1 MLVPGAGEGA
11 QLDDDRSRGVVVPEA
26 LVRVVGVP
34 LVVHAVRR
42 LLAFDSACFVVVVVR
57 AADLTAVRAELS
69 AHADQV
75 DVVPGRSG
83 LGSLRSALEHG
94 LARRPDT
101 RTVLVHEVARA
112 LAPSLLVAT
121 VAAAAGDHDLVVP
134 VLPLSDTVK
143 QLDRDDL
150 VAGTADRTEL
160 AVVQGPW
167 ACAVPSLRRML
178 GSRASDGAR
187 EPRACSEA
195 DSRPEP
201 GAGDAAT
208 ESPAGVTEELV
219 AAAERLGEPVFTV
232 PGDPLAFPIAT
243 AWDLRIAELLLPGE
257 HPEHPEPL
265 EHPPSSGAASARG
278 TG

>member
-1 MLVPGAGEGA
+1 
-11 QLDDDRSRGVVVPEA
+11 
-26 LVRVVGVP
+26 
-34 LVVHAVRR
+34 
-42 LLAFDSACFVVVVVR
+42 VVVVVR
-57 AADLTAVRAELS
+57 AADVTAVRVALG
-69 AHADQV
+69 AHTGQV

-101 RTVLVHEVARA
+101 STVLVHDVARA
-112 LAPSLLVAT
+112 LAPPSLIAT
-121 VAAAAGDHDLVVP
+121 VVAAADDHDLVVP

-143 QLDRDDL
+143 QLDGDGL
-150 VAGTADRTEL
+150 VAGTADRAEL
-160 AVVQGPW
+160 GVVQGPW

-187 EPRACSEA
+187 EPGPRQEPAPRREPA
-195 DSRPEP
+195 PRQDSDPRREP

-208 ESPAGVTEELV
+208 ESSAGVTEELV

-243 AWDLRIAELLLPGE
+243 AWDLRIAELLLPRE
-257 HPEHPEPL
+257 HPERPEHSDSL
-265 EHPPSSGAASARG
+265 EAPPSPGAASARG
-278 TG
+278 AG